1 MKSIAKQLILIL
13 MIFQGL
19 MAVAQASSSS
29 TKQPSKVEETTAQPV
44 EMADKMRSEGK
55 IYVVVAVILVVLTGL
70 IVYLFTVDRKL
81 SKLEKQLQEKR

>member
-13 MIFQGL
+13 MIIQGL
-19 MAVAQASSSS
+19 VAVAQASTSG
-29 TKQPSKVEETTAQPV
+29 TKQQSTVEKTTAQPV